1 MRMTDIIIKKRSGEA
16 LSEEELG
23 FIVRGC
29 TKGSIPDYQ
38 LSALLMA
45 IWFRGMTPVETAQF
59 TLAMAASGSKADLSG
74 IPGPKIDKHS
84 TGGVGD
90 KTTLVAGPVAA
101 ACGVRVAKMSG
112 RGLGHTGGTADKL
125 EAIPGFRTTL
135 SRKEFFDTVN
145 QTGLSL
151 ITQTEDAAPADK
163 KLYALR
169 DVTGTVDSLPLIAS
183 SIMSKKLASGC
194 DGVVLDVKTGS
205 GAFMKTVEDAQE
217 LARAMVS
224 IGEHAGMNCCAL
236 ITDMDRP
243 LGRTVGN
250 AIEVEE
256 AMETLRGGGP
266 EDLRELSLALAAEM
280 IRLAGF
286 GSEEACRKKAEE
298 ALQSGKAFAVF
309 QKMVEAQGGDPSV
322 LERPFSRSAC
332 RRKVA
337 AWETGYIG
345 AMETGK
351 IGESAV
357 ILGAGRS
364 RKDDPIDLGAGILL
378 LRRTGDAVKAGEP
391 IAELYAA
398 SEERLK
404 EAETRFC
411 SAITLTEA
419 APESRPLI
427 FGKII

>member
-1 MRMTDIIIKKRSGEA
+1 
-16 LSEEELG
+16 
-23 FIVRGC
+23 
-29 TKGSIPDYQ
+29 
-38 LSALLMA
+38 
-45 IWFRGMTPVETAQF
+45 
-59 TLAMAASGSKADLSG
+59 
-74 IPGPKIDKHS
+74 
-84 TGGVGD
+84 
-90 KTTLVAGPVAA
+90 
-101 ACGVRVAKMSG
+101 
-112 RGLGHTGGTADKL
+112 
-125 EAIPGFRTTL
+125 
-135 SRKEFFDTVN
+135 
-145 QTGLSL
+145 
-151 ITQTEDAAPADK
+151 
-163 KLYALR
+163 
-169 DVTGTVDSLPLIAS
+169 
-183 SIMSKKLASGC
+183 
-194 DGVVLDVKTGS
+194 
-205 GAFMKTVEDAQE
+205 MKTVEDAQE

-286 GSEEACRKKAEE
+286 GSEEACRKKAEK
-298 ALQSGKAFAVF
+298 ALQSGKAFEVF

-322 LERPFSRSAC
+322 LEKPFSRSAC
-332 RRKVA
+332 RRAVA
-337 AWETGYIG
+337 AWGTGYIG

-357 ILGAGRS
+357 MLGAGRS

-398 SEERLK
+398 SEERLE

-411 SAITLTEA
+411 SAITLTED

-427 FGKII
+427 FGKIM